1 MGLDINFINFSD
13 LGYWRET
20 AHKGRHKSLLS
31 LEMLVLCRY
40 LGRIWKSI
48 EIQFLVAFQC

>member
-1 MGLDINFINFSD
+1 MGLDTNFTKFSD
-13 LGYWRET
+13 LGCWRET
-20 AHKGRHKSLLS
+20 AHNGHHKSLLS

-40 LGRIWKSI
+40 LSRIWKSI